1 MSYTA
6 NETGQESS
14 QPIKLYTFTRGTET
28 WRYVA
33 RTQGFT
39 ASGDVYAPEVISV
52 GNMAQTGSVPKDAI
66 DITLPKSN
74 AVAASFLGIMPAA
87 VTVLTIKQAHVD
99 EPNDSIV
106 EWTGRVVKANATVAT
121 VRLTCESPFAA
132 VKRTGLRQMYSRLCR
147 YRFGGDGC
155 FVDILALKAVLAVQ
169 SVAGAMITL
178 PTAPSTNY
186 EGGLF
191 GLLGTGNDL
200 SDMRTVIRQEG
211 AVLYLSRPAISLLAA
226 FAAHP
231 EGFNAAAIPGCNRS
245 VAACVSHGNLGNF
258 GGFPG
263 IPYLNPVNQITS
275 VF

>member
-1 MSYTA
+1 MSYA
-6 NETGQESS
+6 ALETGQDTSK
-14 QPIKLYTFTRGTET
+14 PIKLYTFTRGTET

-33 RTQGFT
+33 RSQSFT
-39 ASGDVYAPEVISV
+39 ASSLVYSPEVISV
-52 GNMAQTGSVPKDAI
+52 GGMAQTGSVPKDAV
-66 DITLPKSN
+66 DITLPKTN
-74 AVAASFLGIMPAA
+74 ALAASFLGIMPAD
-87 VTVLTIKQAHVD
+87 VTALTIRQAHVD

-106 EWTGRVVKANATVAT
+106 EWTGRVVKASASVAT

-132 VKRTGLRQMYSRLCR
+132 IKRAGLRQQYSRLCR
-147 YRFGGDGC
+147 HRFGGDGC
-155 FVDILALKAVLAVQ
+155 FVNIVALRTLIAVE

-191 GLLGTGNDL
+191 GLFGTDYDM
-200 SDMRTVIRQEG
+200 SDMRTIIRQDLD
-211 AVLYLSRPAISLLAA
+211 VLYLSRPASSLVAA

-231 EGFNAAAIPGCNRS
+231 EGFNANVIPGCNRS
-245 VAACVSHGNLGNF
+245 IAACVSHSNLGNF